1 MSFAKAVIPKQSL
14 NELSTAR
21 GTLSPN
27 SSQKP
32 ASNGL
37 DDFLNELNQAT
48 KLRLNPSGGTPG
60 ITNQKPNKAQGQDNQ
75 RIGNALQI
83 LQKRDLEA
91 KKTANIAVLSNID
104 RPIDSSGAGSDARA
118 ETLDSSQDQKLS
130 LAQLLA
136 AIEQLSGQQNQAN
149 TNNLL
154 RNWGKSP
161 EDSEAVNQSNYDFDV
176 QNQLMDLAQVR
187 NQLHDLGFSGLDSY
201 INNLDKALSIG
212 DSDQID
218 LAKTS
223 LTEQLLAT
231 QLELLSPDSKNSLG
245 ANVLSN
251 QQSLDIK
258 NLLAIQLQKNQ
269 IVAKQ
274 LEAGES
280 MRDSQQK
287 AQLQGLQFQNGISAQ
302 ADTMAI
308 QLVSVELDPSKDL
321 KAMQATD
328 LDREFISAQGDLL
341 KTLSTGLKLTQGEKT
356 AQGLTANMEDLRK
369 AAAATNVP
377 DGFNINKVDGGL
389 QDIAGDDFSSNLLSA
404 SQVAQGSTNISST
417 PTQIAMSLQET
428 SVTSGP
434 LHSEILNAARSGG
447 GRIQLELT
455 PPEQGTIRIDLRID
469 QSGRAYLI
477 VEGANDAAKA
487 RLDQGGQ
494 QLKNEFA
501 QMGLQLSLDLRQG
514 DSRFAQ
520 NQQFGSEQSRF
531 AQPSSSTDRS
541 SMGIGLLSESLAT
554 TRFLSDNASGVS
566 GIHLYA

>member
-37 DDFLNELNQAT
+37 GDFLNELNQAT

-91 KKTANIAVLSNID
+91 KKTANIAVLSNIA
-104 RPIDSSGAGSDARA
+104 RPVDSSGAGSDARDA
-118 ETLDSSQDQKLS
+118 TLDGSQDQKLS

-136 AIEQLSGQQNQAN
+136 AIEQLAGQQNQAN

-161 EDSEAVNQSNYDFDV
+161 EESQAVNRPNNDLGV
-176 QNQLMDLAQVR
+176 QNQLLDLAQVR

-201 INNLDKALSIG
+201 INNLDKALSQG
-212 DSDQID
+212 DSDQIY
-218 LAKTS
+218 LAKTT

-231 QLELLSPDSKNSLG
+231 QLELLGPDSKKALAVNPL
-245 ANVLSN
+245 LD

-258 NLLAIQLQKNQ
+258 NLLVIQAQQNQ
-269 IVAKQ
+269 IAAKQ
-274 LEAGES
+274 LAASES
-280 MRDSQQK
+280 MIDGQQK
-287 AQLQGLQFQNGISAQ
+287 AQLQGLQSQNDVNALVEAMS
-302 ADTMAI
+302 I
-308 QLVSVELDPSKDL
+308 QLVSVQLDPSEDL
-321 KAMQATD
+321 KLKQVTD
-328 LDREFISAQGDLL
+328 LDREFISAQGD
-341 KTLSTGLKLTQGEKT
+341 TLETLTAGLTLTQDEIT
-356 AQGLTANMEDLRK
+356 AQRLANAEPLGFNRSLASTNFMDGL
-369 AAAATNVP
+369 
-377 DGFNINKVDGGL
+377 NINKANGDP
-389 QDIAGDDFSSNLLSA
+389 QDIVGDNFSGNLLSA
-404 SQVAQGSTNISST
+404 SQVAQSTSTST
-417 PTQIAMSLQET
+417 PTQIAMSLNET
-428 SVTSGP
+428 SITSGP
-434 LHSEILNAARSGG
+434 LHSEIMSAAKSGG

-469 QSGRAYLI
+469 QSGRAHLI
-477 VEGANDAAKA
+477 VEGASDAAKA

-501 QMGLQLSLDLRQG
+501 QMGLNLSLDLRQG

-520 NQQFGSEQSRF
+520 NQQFGSDQARF

-541 SMGIGLLSESLAT
+541 SMGIGLLSERFASS
-554 TRFLSDNASGVS
+554 RFLSDNASGVS

>member
-48 KLRLNPSGGTPG
+48 KLRLNPSGETPG
-60 ITNQKPNKAQGQDNQ
+60 ITNQKPKKALGQDNQ
-75 RIGNALQI
+75 RTGNALQI

-104 RPIDSSGAGSDARA
+104 RPLDSSGAGSDARDA
-118 ETLDSSQDQKLS
+118 TLDGSQDQKLS
-130 LAQLLA
+130 LSQLLA
-136 AIEQLSGQQNQAN
+136 AIEQLAGQQNQAN

-161 EDSEAVNQSNYDFDV
+161 EESQAVNRPNNDLGV
-176 QNQLMDLAQVR
+176 QNQLLDLAQVR

-201 INNLDKALSIG
+201 INNLDKALSQG
-212 DSDQID
+212 DSDQIY
-218 LAKTS
+218 LAKTT

-231 QLELLSPDSKNSLG
+231 QLELLGPDSKKALAVNPL
-245 ANVLSN
+245 LD

-258 NLLAIQLQKNQ
+258 NLLVIQAQQNQ
-269 IVAKQ
+269 IAAKQ
-274 LEAGES
+274 LAASES
-280 MRDSQQK
+280 MIDGQQK
-287 AQLQGLQFQNGISAQ
+287 AQLQGLQSQNDANALVEAMS
-302 ADTMAI
+302 I
-308 QLVSVELDPSKDL
+308 QLVSVQLDPSEDL
-321 KAMQATD
+321 KLKQVTD
-328 LDREFISAQGDLL
+328 LDREFISAQGD
-341 KTLSTGLKLTQGEKT
+341 TLETLTAGLTLTQDEITTQRLANAEPLGFNKSL
-356 AQGLTANMEDLRK
+356 ASPNFMDGL
-369 AAAATNVP
+369 
-377 DGFNINKVDGGL
+377 NINKADGDP
-389 QDIAGDDFSSNLLSA
+389 QDIVGDNFSGNLLSA
-404 SQVAQGSTNISST
+404 SQVAQSTSTST
-417 PTQIAMSLQET
+417 PTQIAMSLNEA
-428 SVTSGP
+428 SITSGP
-434 LHSEILNAARSGG
+434 LHSEIMSAAKSGG

-469 QSGRAYLI
+469 QSGRAHLI
-477 VEGANDAAKA
+477 VEGASDAAKA

-501 QMGLQLSLDLRQG
+501 QMGLNLSLDLRQG

-520 NQQFGSEQSRF
+520 NQQFGSDQARF

-541 SMGIGLLSESLAT
+541 SMGIGLLSERLASS
-554 TRFLSDNASGVS
+554 RFLSDNASGVS

>member
-48 KLRLNPSGGTPG
+48 KLRLNPSGETSG
-60 ITNQKPNKAQGQDNQ
+60 ITNQKPKKAQGQDNQ
-75 RIGNALQI
+75 RTGNALQI

-91 KKTANIAVLSNID
+91 KKTANIAVLSNIA
-104 RPIDSSGAGSDARA
+104 RPVDSSGAGSDARDA
-118 ETLDSSQDQKLS
+118 TLDGSQDQKLS

-136 AIEQLSGQQNQAN
+136 AIEQLAGQQNQAN

-161 EDSEAVNQSNYDFDV
+161 EESQAVNRPNNDLGV
-176 QNQLMDLAQVR
+176 QNQLLDLAQVR

-201 INNLDKALSIG
+201 INNLDKALSQG
-212 DSDQID
+212 DSDQIY
-218 LAKTS
+218 LAKTT

-231 QLELLSPDSKNSLG
+231 QLELLGPDSKKALAVNPL
-245 ANVLSN
+245 LD

-258 NLLAIQLQKNQ
+258 NLLVIQAQQNQ
-269 IVAKQ
+269 IAAKQ
-274 LEAGES
+274 LAASES
-280 MRDSQQK
+280 MIDGQQK
-287 AQLQGLQFQNGISAQ
+287 AQLQGLQSQNDANALVEAMS
-302 ADTMAI
+302 I
-308 QLVSVELDPSKDL
+308 QLVSVQLDPSEDL
-321 KAMQATD
+321 KLKQVTD
-328 LDREFISAQGDLL
+328 LDREFISAQGD
-341 KTLSTGLKLTQGEKT
+341 TLETLTAGRTLTQDEITTQRLANAEPLGFNKSL
-356 AQGLTANMEDLRK
+356 ASPNFMDGL
-369 AAAATNVP
+369 
-377 DGFNINKVDGGL
+377 NINKADGDP
-389 QDIAGDDFSSNLLSA
+389 QDIVGDNFSGNLLSA
-404 SQVAQGSTNISST
+404 SQVAQSTTVST
-417 PTQIAMSLQET
+417 PTQIAMSLNEA
-428 SVTSGP
+428 SIVSGP
-434 LHSEILNAARSGG
+434 LHSEIMSAAKSGG

-469 QSGRAYLI
+469 QSGRAHLI
-477 VEGANDAAKA
+477 VEGASDAAKA

-501 QMGLQLSLDLRQG
+501 QMGLNLSLDLRQG

-520 NQQFGSEQSRF
+520 NQQFGSDQARF

-541 SMGIGLLSESLAT
+541 SMGIGLLSERLASS
-554 TRFLSDNASGVS
+554 RFLSDNASGVS

>member
-231 QLELLSPDSKNSLG
+231 QLELLGPDSKKALAVNPL
-245 ANVLSN
+245 LD
-251 QQSLDIK
+251 QQSVDIK
-258 NLLAIQLQKNQ
+258 NLLVIQAQQNQ
-269 IVAKQ
+269 IAAKQ
-274 LEAGES
+274 LAASES
-280 MRDSQQK
+280 MIDGQQK
-287 AQLQGLQFQNGISAQ
+287 AQLQGLQSQNDANALVEAMS
-302 ADTMAI
+302 I
-308 QLVSVELDPSKDL
+308 QLVSVQLDPSEDL
-321 KAMQATD
+321 KLKQVTD
-328 LDREFISAQGDLL
+328 LDREFISAQGD
-341 KTLSTGLKLTQGEKT
+341 TLETLTAGLTLTQDEIT
-356 AQGLTANMEDLRK
+356 AQRLANAEPLGFNKSLASPNFMDGL
-369 AAAATNVP
+369 
-377 DGFNINKVDGGL
+377 NINKADGDP
-389 QDIAGDDFSSNLLSA
+389 QDIVGDNFSGNLLSA
-404 SQVAQGSTNISST
+404 SQVAQSTSTST
-417 PTQIAMSLQET
+417 PTQIAMSLNEA
-428 SVTSGP
+428 SITSGP
-434 LHSEILNAARSGG
+434 LHSEIMSAAKSGG

-469 QSGRAYLI
+469 QSGRAHLI
-477 VEGANDAAKA
+477 VEGASDAAKA

-501 QMGLQLSLDLRQG
+501 QMGLNLSLDLRQG

-520 NQQFGSEQSRF
+520 NQQFGSDQARF

-541 SMGIGLLSESLAT
+541 SMGIGLLSERLASS
-554 TRFLSDNASGVS
+554 RFLSDNAGGVS

>member
-251 QQSLDIK
+251 QQSSDIK

-321 KAMQATD
+321 KSMQATD

-531 AQPSSSTDRS
+531 AQPSSSTARS

>member
-48 KLRLNPSGGTPG
+48 KLRLNPSGETPG
-60 ITNQKPNKAQGQDNQ
+60 ITNQKPKKAQGQDNQ
-75 RIGNALQI
+75 RTGNALQI

-104 RPIDSSGAGSDARA
+104 RPLDSSGAGSDARDA
-118 ETLDSSQDQKLS
+118 TLDGSQDQKLS

-136 AIEQLSGQQNQAN
+136 AIEQLAGQQNQAN

-161 EDSEAVNQSNYDFDV
+161 EESQAVNRPNNDLGV
-176 QNQLMDLAQVR
+176 QNQLLDLAQVR

-201 INNLDKALSIG
+201 INNLDKALSQG
-212 DSDQID
+212 DSDQIY
-218 LAKTS
+218 LAKTT

-231 QLELLSPDSKNSLG
+231 QLELLGPDSKKALAVNPL
-245 ANVLSN
+245 LD

-258 NLLAIQLQKNQ
+258 NLLVIQAQQNQ
-269 IVAKQ
+269 IAAKQ
-274 LEAGES
+274 LAASES
-280 MRDSQQK
+280 MIDGQQK
-287 AQLQGLQFQNGISAQ
+287 AQLQGLQSQNDANALVEAMS
-302 ADTMAI
+302 I
-308 QLVSVELDPSKDL
+308 QLVSVQLDPSEDL
-321 KAMQATD
+321 KLKQVTD
-328 LDREFISAQGDLL
+328 LDREFISAQGD
-341 KTLSTGLKLTQGEKT
+341 TLETLTAGLTLTQDEITTQRLANAEPLGFNKSL
-356 AQGLTANMEDLRK
+356 ASPNFMDGL
-369 AAAATNVP
+369 
-377 DGFNINKVDGGL
+377 NINKADGDP
-389 QDIAGDDFSSNLLSA
+389 QDIVGDNFSGNLLSA
-404 SQVAQGSTNISST
+404 SQVAQSTSTST
-417 PTQIAMSLQET
+417 PTQIAMSLNEA
-428 SVTSGP
+428 SITSGP
-434 LHSEILNAARSGG
+434 LHSEIMSAAKSGG

-469 QSGRAYLI
+469 QSGRAHLI
-477 VEGANDAAKA
+477 VEGASDAAKA

-501 QMGLQLSLDLRQG
+501 QMGLNLSLDLRQG

-520 NQQFGSEQSRF
+520 NQQFGSDQARF

-541 SMGIGLLSESLAT
+541 SMGIGLLSERLASS
-554 TRFLSDNASGVS
+554 RFLSDNAGGVS

>member
-37 DDFLNELNQAT
+37 GDFLNELNQAT

-75 RIGNALQI
+75 RTGNALQI

-104 RPIDSSGAGSDARA
+104 RPLDSSGAGSDARDA
-118 ETLDSSQDQKLS
+118 TLDGSQDQKLS

-136 AIEQLSGQQNQAN
+136 AIEQLAGQQNQAY

-161 EDSEAVNQSNYDFDV
+161 EKSQAVNRPNHDLSM
-176 QNQLMDLAQVR
+176 QNQLLDLAQVR

-201 INNLDKALSIG
+201 INNLDKALSQG
-212 DSDQID
+212 DSDQIY
-218 LAKTS
+218 LAKTT

-231 QLELLSPDSKNSLG
+231 QLELLGPDSKKALAVNPL
-245 ANVLSN
+245 LD

-258 NLLAIQLQKNQ
+258 NLLVIQAQQNQ
-269 IVAKQ
+269 IAAKQ
-274 LEAGES
+274 LAASES
-280 MRDSQQK
+280 MIDGQQK
-287 AQLQGLQFQNGISAQ
+287 AQLQGLQSQNDANALVEAMS
-302 ADTMAI
+302 I
-308 QLVSVELDPSKDL
+308 QLVSVQLDPSEDL
-321 KAMQATD
+321 KLKQVTD
-328 LDREFISAQGDLL
+328 LDREFISAQGD
-341 KTLSTGLKLTQGEKT
+341 TLETLTAGLTLTQDEIT
-356 AQGLTANMEDLRK
+356 AQRLANAEPLGFNKSLASPNFMDGL
-369 AAAATNVP
+369 
-377 DGFNINKVDGGL
+377 NINKADGDP
-389 QDIAGDDFSSNLLSA
+389 QDIVGDNFSGNLLSA
-404 SQVAQGSTNISST
+404 SQVAQSTSTST
-417 PTQIAMSLQET
+417 PTQIAMSLNEA
-428 SVTSGP
+428 SITSGP
-434 LHSEILNAARSGG
+434 LHSEIMSAAKSGG

-469 QSGRAYLI
+469 QSGRAHLI
-477 VEGANDAAKA
+477 VEGASDAAKA

-501 QMGLQLSLDLRQG
+501 QMGLNLSLDLRQG

-520 NQQFGSEQSRF
+520 NQQFGSDQARF

-541 SMGIGLLSESLAT
+541 SMGIGLLSERLASS
-554 TRFLSDNASGVS
+554 RFLSDNAGGVS

>member
-251 QQSLDIK
+251 QQSSDIK

-321 KAMQATD
+321 KEMQATD

-541 SMGIGLLSESLAT
+541 SRGIGLLSESLAT

>member
-251 QQSLDIK
+251 QQSSDIK

-321 KAMQATD
+321 KDMQATD

-404 SQVAQGSTNISST
+404 SQVAQGSANVSST
-417 PTQIAMSLQET
+417 PTQIAMSLQEA